1 MAPGGELRIRVE
13 RSALTHEDVRR
24 HPADQIEPGPYVL
37 LTVSDTGSG
46 MDDETLRRA
55 FDPFFTTK
63 PFGEA
68 TGLGLPT
75 VYGLV
80 KQHGGH
86 VWAASATGQGTAMR
100 VYLPA
105 LEEASD

>member
-1 MAPGGELRIRVE
+1 
-13 RSALTHEDVRR
+13 
-24 HPADQIEPGPYVL
+24 
-37 LTVSDTGSG
+37 
-46 MDDETLRRA
+46 MDEETLSRA
-55 FDPFFTTK
+55 FEPFFTTR

-75 VYGLV
+75 VYGVV

-86 VWAASATGQGTAMR
+86 VWATSKPGGGTTVR

-105 LEEASD
+105 LPS

>member
-1 MAPGGELRIRVE
+1 
-13 RSALTHEDVRR
+13 VR
-24 HPADQIEPGPYVL
+24 L
-37 LTVSDTGSG
+37 SVSDTGSG
-46 MDDETLRRA
+46 MDEETLSRA
-55 FDPFFTTK
+55 FEPFFTTR

-75 VYGLV
+75 VYGIV

-86 VWAASATGQGTAMR
+86 IWATSKPGQGTTIR

-105 LEEASD
+105 LVENRVY

>member
-1 MAPGGELRIRVE
+1 MVERVE
-13 RSALTHEDVRR
+13 LTEEDAR
-24 HPADQIEPGPYVL
+24 HRPADGIEPGSYVRL
-37 LTVSDTGSG
+37 SVSDTGAG
-46 MDDETLRRA
+46 MDEETLSRA
-55 FDPFFTTK
+55 FEPFFTTR

-75 VYGLV
+75 VYGVV

-86 VWAASATGQGTAMR
+86 VWATSKPGEGTTIR

-105 LEEASD
+105 LVEDRVY